1 MVLGV
6 GVGGEPLSHP
16 QAYQAT
22 PALRSPVTSGG
33 VSYPGDVQIPAVSHT
48 PASGPVSEHLGFV
61 FRMSFHTSG
70 SQGLNPFLC

>member
-6 GVGGEPLSHP
+6 GVGGEALSHP

-22 PALRSPVTSGG
+22 PALPVTSGG